1 MKYYLMPDNEVCRE
15 VGSQRE
21 GLSSAEAESRLAK
34 NGANRLAEAEKT
46 PLWKRF
52 LMQFTDPMIIV
63 LLAAALI
70 SLVTSAV
77 AGESIADVFIILF
90 VVLLNAFLGVMQ
102 ESKAEKAI
110 DALKEMTKS
119 KCKVLRDG
127 AVCIIESD
135 GLVIGDIIMLE
146 AGDSVPA
153 DARLLEAASLKCE
166 ESALTGESVPAEKH
180 ARVIESETG
189 EIPLGDRYNM
199 VYTGTNVVYG
209 RGVAVVTATGM
220 NTEMGRIAKAITDA
234 ADEKTPLQRK
244 LSQLSKVLTF
254 AVLAICVIVF
264 AVDLITAPEIN
275 GRTLID
281 TFMVA
286 VSLAVAAIPEGLAA
300 VVTIVLSIG
309 VSRMAAQNAIVRKLT
324 AVETLGCTQVIC
336 TDKTGT
342 LTQNKMTVTETFT
355 GNTELLS
362 VCAALCSDATVN
374 PDGSITGEP
383 TEAALAAFAHENG
396 CDRTELEKESP
407 RIGEAPFDSGRK
419 MMSTLHPTGSGV
431 IQYTKGAPDVVIARC
446 TKYIS
451 PIDGKIHDMDDA
463 MRGVM
468 LEANRKMADKA
479 LRVIA
484 AALRIH
490 KSLPEFADPAQI
502 ECEMTFI
509 GLYGMI
515 DPVRPEV
522 KAAVERCRKAG
533 IRPVMITGDHI
544 DTAVAIGREL
554 GIISDRSQALTG
566 AQIDKISDDEL
577 TRDIAE
583 YSIYARVQPEHK
595 VRIVNAWRAAG
606 FVTAMTGDGVND
618 APSIKSA
625 DIGIGMGITGTDVT
639 KGVADMILSDD
650 NFATIVNA
658 AEEGRRIYDNL
669 RKTIQFL
676 LSSNLSEVLSVFV
689 TSLCGI
695 MLFKPIHILW
705 INLITDSLPALA
717 LGTEA
722 AEKDVMSRPPR
733 DSKESIFAGGL
744 GIDTLWQGAAI
755 SALTLASYFI
765 GRAWGD
771 VGTTF
776 AFITMS
782 MAEMFHSFNMR
793 SRTRSIFRLKTQNRL
808 LWITMACSLVLTA
821 AVVFIPFLREIFSF
835 ADIGFGKYLVAFL
848 IAAVIIPISEAV
860 KIIFHRGK

>member
-34 NGANRLAEAEKT
+34 NGPNRLAEAEKT

-355 GNTELLS
+355 GNTELLFS
-362 VCAALCSDATVN
+362 LRRALQRCHSQPGRQYNRRT
-374 PDGSITGEP
+374 DGSR
-383 TEAALAAFAHENG
+383 ACRL
-396 CDRTELEKESP
+396 C
-407 RIGEAPFDSGRK
+407 
-419 MMSTLHPTGSGV
+419 
-431 IQYTKGAPDVVIARC
+431 AR
-446 TKYIS
+446 
-451 PIDGKIHDMDDA
+451 
-463 MRGVM
+463 
-468 LEANRKMADKA
+468 E
-479 LRVIA
+479 RV
-484 AALRIH
+484 
-490 KSLPEFADPAQI
+490 
-502 ECEMTFI
+502 
-509 GLYGMI
+509 
-515 DPVRPEV
+515 
-522 KAAVERCRKAG
+522 
-533 IRPVMITGDHI
+533 
-544 DTAVAIGREL
+544 
-554 GIISDRSQALTG
+554 
-566 AQIDKISDDEL
+566 
-577 TRDIAE
+577 
-583 YSIYARVQPEHK
+583 
-595 VRIVNAWRAAG
+595 
-606 FVTAMTGDGVND
+606 
-618 APSIKSA
+618 
-625 DIGIGMGITGTDVT
+625 
-639 KGVADMILSDD
+639 
-650 NFATIVNA
+650 
-658 AEEGRRIYDNL
+658 
-669 RKTIQFL
+669 
-676 LSSNLSEVLSVFV
+676 
-689 TSLCGI
+689 
-695 MLFKPIHILW
+695 
-705 INLITDSLPALA
+705 
-717 LGTEA
+717 
-722 AEKDVMSRPPR
+722 
-733 DSKESIFAGGL
+733 
-744 GIDTLWQGAAI
+744 
-755 SALTLASYFI
+755 
-765 GRAWGD
+765 
-771 VGTTF
+771 
-776 AFITMS
+776 
-782 MAEMFHSFNMR
+782 
-793 SRTRSIFRLKTQNRL
+793 
-808 LWITMACSLVLTA
+808 
-821 AVVFIPFLREIFSF
+821 
-835 ADIGFGKYLVAFL
+835 
-848 IAAVIIPISEAV
+848 
-860 KIIFHRGK
+860 